1 MRASF
6 NRLALPALLLSL
18 SLSGYSQAGRLH
30 GLKQNQDDKSGDKRT
45 ERRPTFEEIVAMPV
59 VYSVPGADKVKVRR
73 DLTYKK
79 SDDPN
84 LRMDVYL
91 PPGLSPKDR
100 RPAVL
105 FIHGGAGSQFR
116 PKDWGIYVSY
126 GKLIAASGLVAVTFT
141 HRLGFPRTLISEGAS
156 DVSDAISYVRANADA
171 LQIDRDR
178 LCLAAYS
185 AGGPLLSDALR
196 EKPHYV
202 RCLVAVYAFLDIH
215 QSEHHRQHET
225 PDTIKRFSPITYLD
239 TEAGRIP
246 PMFVARA
253 GLDQIPTMNDSIDR
267 FIRESLARNA
277 PIEFM
282 NHPEGVHGF
291 DNKPDGGVQ
300 RSREIIRRMI
310 DFMKAHL
317 SMTKRDSGF

>member
-1 MRASF
+1 MKASF
-6 NRLALPALLLSL
+6 KRLALPALFLSL
-18 SLSGYSQAGRLH
+18 SLPSYSQGTAALG
-30 GLKQNQDDKSGDKRT
+30 GLRGLPKSQADKSGDMRT
-45 ERRPTFEEIVAMPV
+45 ARPPTFEEVVAIPV
-59 VYSVPGADKVKVRR
+59 VYSVPGMNRVKVRS
-73 DLTYKK
+73 DLSYKK

-84 LRMDVYL
+84 LKMDVYL
-91 PPGLSPKDR
+91 PPGLSPKER

-105 FIHGGAGSQFR
+105 FIHGGAGSQFK

-126 GKLIAASGLVAVTFT
+126 GKLIAASGLVGVTFT

-185 AGGPLLSDALR
+185 AGGPMLSDALR
-196 EKPHYV
+196 EKPKYV

-225 PDTIKRFSPITYLD
+225 ADTIKRYSPITYLD
-239 TEAGRIP
+239 AEAGRIP
-246 PMFVARA
+246 PMFVAR
-253 GLDQIPTMNDSIDR
+253 GGRDQIPTMNDSIDR
-267 FIRESLARNA
+267 FIREAIAKNA
-277 PIEFM
+277 PIEFL

-291 DNKPDGGVQ
+291 DNKHDGGVQ

-310 DFMKAHL
+310 DFMKTHL
-317 SMTKRDSGF
+317 ATT